1 MREML
6 MVCYK
11 AQDTP
16 IPYWVLILED
26 LSVMQPRLA

>member
-1 MREML
+1 MRGML

-16 IPYWVLILED
+16 IPYLVLILKD
-26 LSVMQPRLA
+26 LSVM